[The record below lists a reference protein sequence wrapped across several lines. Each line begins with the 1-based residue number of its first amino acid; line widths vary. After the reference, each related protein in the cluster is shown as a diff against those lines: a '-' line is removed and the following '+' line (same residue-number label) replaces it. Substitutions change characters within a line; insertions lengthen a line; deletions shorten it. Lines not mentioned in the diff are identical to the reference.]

1 MNDTLTRGGAAHGE
15 PAANATAAAAGH
27 GGAGNGAGAPPCS
40 AATPPAPSVAGA
52 YAAPSA
58 GAPVLDVR
66 GITKR
71 YGSRTRHNQGSAT
84 TALDG
89 VSLTVAPGEFTGI
102 MGPSGSGKSTLLNCI
117 ATIDEVTQGQIV
129 INGTDVTR
137 MDARRLAA
145 FRRDELGFVFQD
157 SNLLDT
163 LTCFE
168 NIALALTIK
177 RTPAREINQRVQTV
191 AATLD
196 IADVLDKY
204 PYQIS
209 GGQKQR
215 VAAARATVGNPH
227 LILADE
233 PTGALDSKSAAQ
245 LLRTFELMN
254 DGGAT
259 LLMVT
264 HDPVSASYCTRIV
277 FIKDGRLWGQI
288 ARNGKS
294 RGEFYRDIVNV
305 TAKLG
310 GEADHVR

>member
-1 MNDTLTRGGAAHGE
+1 MNNSLKSG
-15 PAANATAAAAGH
+15 NATACGNATGGSTAACGNAT
-27 GGAGNGAGAPPCS
+27 GGNAAS
-40 AATPPAPSVAGA
+40 AAPIPPSVTGA

-58 GAPVLDVR
+58 EAPVLDVR
-66 GITKR
+66 NITKR
-71 YGSRTRHNQGSAT
+71 YGARFGRKHGGNNQESAT
-84 TALDG
+84 MALDG
-89 VSLTVAPGEFTGI
+89 VSLTVVRGEFTGI

-117 ATIDEVTQGQIV
+117 STIDRVTQGQII
-129 INGTDVTR
+129 INGTDITS
-137 MDARRLAA
+137 MDSRRVAA

-168 NIALALTIK
+168 NIALSLTIK
-177 RTPAREINQRVQTV
+177 HTPAREITQHVQAV

-215 VAAARATVGNPH
+215 VAAARATVGSPH

-254 DGGAT
+254 ARGAT

-264 HDPVSASYCTRIV
+264 HDPMSASYCTRIV
-277 FIKDGRLWGQI
+277 FIKDGKLWGQI
-288 ARNGKS
+288 ERKGKS

-310 GEADHVR
+310 GEADYVR